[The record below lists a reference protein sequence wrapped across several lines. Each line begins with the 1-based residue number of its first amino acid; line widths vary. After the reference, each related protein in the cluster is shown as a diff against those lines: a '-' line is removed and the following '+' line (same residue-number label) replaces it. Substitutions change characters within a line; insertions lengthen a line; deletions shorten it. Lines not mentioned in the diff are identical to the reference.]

1 MLLVPKF
8 FSFSLTGRLCSGG
21 KRFDWSNAIFATYF
35 TLKKKNIKKL
45 LASTLD
51 MVPSTLDP
59 RHKDRLV
66 SVEQYFT
73 FFDRFTS
80 NFRSMVVIKPCTG
93 VKTGINGVNRNSVTS
108 SCWLFFF
115 FFWNS
120 ISPNC
125 WAGEKSYLNRFV
137 LIKKIYPHFASL
149 MRWHIRFTEL
159 KCRQNFM

>member
-1 MLLVPKF
+1 MVWRKFPLFKSDGIAEILRIIFSNNLCIYKKRKKYVRSTRFLWQVSAESIF
-8 FSFSLTGRLCSGG
+8 FS
-21 KRFDWSNAIFATYF
+21 
-35 TLKKKNIKKL
+35 
-45 LASTLD
+45 
-51 MVPSTLDP
+51 P
-59 RHKDRLV
+59 
-66 SVEQYFT
+66 VEQYSS

-80 NFRSMVVIKPCTG
+80 NFRSMVVSKPRTG

-108 SCWLFFF
+108 SCWFFF

-125 WAGEKSYLNRFV
+125 WAGEKSYPNHFV

-149 MRWHIRFTEL
+149 MRWHICFTKW

>member
-1 MLLVPKF
+1 MLWRKTFWLIKCDF
-8 FSFSLTGRLCSGG
+8 CHLFHTE
-21 KRFDWSNAIFATYF
+21 
-35 TLKKKNIKKL
+35 KKNIKKL

-108 SCWLFFF
+108 SCWFFF